1 MYNNFLPINN
11 YLFLSFFSASKE
23 KQRHNFFLINKTT
36 RNIVNWRLIEDQRAS
51 ETRQYLWKDVRQKS
65 TEIVKLPYRPIQGQ
79 TSIIRIASHPACS
92 LYSFFSPFSL
102 DSGVL
107 PCRALFFARYSFK
120 TRF

>member
-1 MYNNFLPINN
+1 MFNNFLPINN
-11 YLFLSFFSASKE
+11 YMFLSFFSASKE

-92 LYSFFSPFSL
+92 LYSFFFSFFL
-102 DSGVL
+102 GLRRPSVPG
-107 PCRALFFARYSFK
+107 ALLCSILV
-120 TRF
+120 